1 MKVRICFLVMGLVP
15 LLYYGFVM
23 LAPAGRAATVSVGF
37 HQLGK
42 AALTRIENAQE
53 AESESDDVFQARL
66 ISAEA
71 AMASANSAAT
81 SAADRRGYTQL
92 VRYLQTV
99 KLERSQM
106 LVSGDAGPVDHEP
119 TNAAKESAEREF
131 N

>member
-37 HQLGK
+37 HELGK
-42 AALTRIENAQE
+42 AALTRIESVQE
-53 AESESDDVFQARL
+53 ADSESDEVFQPRL
-66 ISAEA
+66 MSAEA
-71 AMASANSAAT
+71 AMASANSAVA
-81 SAADRRGYTQL
+81 SAADQRGFAQL

-106 LVSGDAGPVDHEP
+106 LVSGDAGSVDHEP